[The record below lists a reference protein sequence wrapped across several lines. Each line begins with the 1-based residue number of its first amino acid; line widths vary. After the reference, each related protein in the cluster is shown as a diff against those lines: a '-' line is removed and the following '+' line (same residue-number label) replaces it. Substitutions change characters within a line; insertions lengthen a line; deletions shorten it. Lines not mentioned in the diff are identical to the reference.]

1 MSGGWRQ
8 GLVKATTFLPSSIV
22 PHATCY
28 MCPVHPQHQT
38 PPTAGAPKERHYR
51 LDTHLNGTYWESLVQ
66 AGWIRVL
73 LGEGTRDK
81 ADLRSTKQL
90 SCLGSHSSEVGQL
103 RETRTIS
110 FPRISQSFF
119 VSFAEHRPTLLIIR
133 ITASS
138 ISNGVG
144 GTDLTWT
151 LSRVGSLFLRHKH
164 CQLLS
169 IRAAE
174 RQAPDSLIGPRAQQ
188 KTTKKKA
195 GH

>member
-1 MSGGWRQ
+1 
-8 GLVKATTFLPSSIV
+8 
-22 PHATCY
+22 
-28 MCPVHPQHQT
+28 
-38 PPTAGAPKERHYR
+38 
-51 LDTHLNGTYWESLVQ
+51 
-66 AGWIRVL
+66 VL

-110 FPRISQSFF
+110 FPRISQSSF

-188 KTTKKKA
+188 KTTKKKGWPLKFFTDSFKSHA
-195 GH
+195 GISAETQHTACPRLSFQPRRFRSANWPEHAVLGLGRVITPRN